1 MQNIIKS
8 SLLSLAALAT
18 PALANPTTE
27 VTHTLP
33 AIDSALELSLASS
46 SSYGRGGLG
55 GTMPDVDDVAKPG
68 LALDLSIGYR
78 ATPAFLIGGYM
89 TLGGYGN
96 PDSDDHGAVTAAL
109 GIEVDYHLMPTAK
122 LDPWISVG
130 TGVKLMAID
139 TGDGVERALTGLEL
153 AKVQVGL
160 DYRLS
165 PRFAIGPVLGASAT
179 MYRSLHDDTMSDDPI
194 AIEDQDINWTFSLG
208 VLGRFDAFGGVAR

>member
-1 MQNIIKS
+1 MQNTIKA
-8 SLLSLAALAT
+8 SLLSLAVLTTPVLAD
-18 PALANPTTE
+18 PSTE
-27 VTHTLP
+27 VARTLP
-33 AIDSALELSLASS
+33 AVDNALELSLAAS

-55 GTMPDVDDVAKPG
+55 GTMPDVDDVATPG
-68 LALDLSIGYR
+68 LALDLSVGYR
-78 ATPAFLIGGYM
+78 ATPAFLIGGYL

-96 PDSDDHGAVTAAL
+96 PDNDDHGAVTAAL

-122 LDPWISVG
+122 LDPWISIG

-139 TGDGVERALTGLEL
+139 TGDGAERALTGLEL

-179 MYRSLHDDTMSDDPI
+179 MYRSIHDDTMSDDPI
-194 AIEDQDINWTFSLG
+194 AIEDKDINWTFSLG
-208 VLGRFDAFGGVAR
+208 VLGRFDAFGN